1 MARTADALVAAK
13 PQSLTPAMALR
24 FRSYSFL
31 RIPREEGEMSTTKEL
46 NGQVALITGANRG
59 IGLAI
64 AERLADM
71 GARLAICARNA
82 EKLNQAALSLQNRG
96 AEVFSRVADVTDL
109 ADILKMVNET
119 RAALG
124 PVDILVN
131 NAGIGHFGPF
141 HELSDDEWDRT
152 LNTNLKSVFLMSRA
166 VAPEMIQRRTGHIIN
181 IASLAGKNAFAG
193 GAIYCASKFGLMGL
207 TACMAE
213 DLRDYNIRVSAVCPG
228 SVSTEFSLHQ
238 GRDHS
243 KLLQPVD
250 VAHAVAALVTQGPTN
265 FMSEILLR
273 PLQKPS

>member
-1 MARTADALVAAK
+1 MAK
-13 PQSLTPAMALR
+13 
-24 FRSYSFL
+24 
-31 RIPREEGEMSTTKEL
+31 TTEL
-46 NGQVALITGANRG
+46 NGQVALITGGNRG

-64 AERLADM
+64 AERLAAM
-71 GARLAICARNA
+71 GAKLAICARDA
-82 EKLNQAALSLQNRG
+82 AKLQQVAVNLQNRG
-96 AEVFSRVADVTDL
+96 TEVFSRVADVTDL
-109 ADILKMVNET
+109 ADVLRMVNET

-141 HELSDDEWDRT
+141 HELSEGDWDNT
-152 LNTNLKSVFLMSRA
+152 LNTNLKAVFMMSRA
-166 VAPEMIQRRTGHIIN
+166 IAPEMIQRRSGHIIN

-213 DLRDYNIRVSAVCPG
+213 DLRNYNIRVAAVCPG
-228 SVSTEFSLHQ
+228 SVSTEFSLHK

-243 KLLQPVD
+243 KLLQPED

-265 FMSEILLR
+265 FMSEILIR
-273 PLQKPS
+273 PLAKP